1 MKRVLVTGAGG
12 YIGSV
17 LVPLL
22 LGKGNL
28 SLSEFGIFETVGDQY
43 IPAGF
48 NACGNPMAKT
58 MQVKVGFAKVTFE
71 LNIWNVY
78 VICKAG
84 PW

>member
-22 LGKGNL
+22 LGKGRL

-48 NACGNPMAKT
+48 NAWQEPDG
-58 MQVKVGFAKVTFE
+58 
-71 LNIWNVY
+71 
-78 VICKAG
+78 
-84 PW
+84 